1 MKLTLLP
8 RDTWETNKQT
18 TTTNTAPA
26 VKVWGLTVTPVSSVG
41 VSGNSVGGYQLAAPL
56 ICREPVPGLPVG
68 P

>member
-41 VSGNSVGGYQLAAPL
+41 VSGNSVGD
-56 ICREPVPGLPVG
+56 IS
-68 P
+68 